1 MEMRPA
7 LMLMLILMPICRYL
21 DVRSTP
27 VDWQAVPES
36 AMSGVEALWVGRELT
51 LAEPGA
57 TKPVAAS
64 SDNSDF
70 EPDSDADSDA
80 DSGSEDSSMVSCEV
94 RLHFDLVPA
103 EPVTLF
109 TEQQIGFLRRAC
121 HACTSRVPE
130 P

>member
-1 MEMRPA
+1 M
-7 LMLMLILMPICRYL
+7 LMLMPLCRYL

-27 VDWQAVPES
+27 VDWQDVPES
-36 AMSGVEALWVGRELT
+36 AMSGVEALWVGRQLT

-57 TKPVAAS
+57 TKPLAASISS

-70 EPDSDADSDA
+70 EPDPDADSDA
-80 DSGSEDSSMVSCEV
+80 DSGSEDSSVVSSEV
-94 RLHFDLVPA
+94 RHYFDPVPA

-109 TEQQIGFLRRAC
+109 PSSSRLDMLHSPRMPCLHQQR
-121 HACTSRVPE
+121 TWE